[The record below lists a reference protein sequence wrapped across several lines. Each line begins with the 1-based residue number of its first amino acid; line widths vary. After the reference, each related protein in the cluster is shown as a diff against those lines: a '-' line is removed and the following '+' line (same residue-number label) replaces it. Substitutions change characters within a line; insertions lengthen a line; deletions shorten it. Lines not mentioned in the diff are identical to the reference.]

1 MSAWQFKPKLIP
13 TISVIFLF
21 PILLALG
28 FWQLDRAHQKEALY
42 AKFQHRRVLDPVNM
56 NTTTTQNINAG
67 NLLWRRVT
75 VRGVYDSGVNYL
87 LDNQVMNGQPGY
99 FIYTPFRPVPGTS
112 RVLVNRGWLPADPDR
127 SRLPELPTPS
137 GPVKLDGVIKDMPV
151 TGILL
156 GKNVSEDLPGG
167 IIRVQ
172 KIDLDVIAGRSR
184 HAFLPFIVRLNRASV
199 SGFVRTW
206 VEPGSGREKHL
217 GYAFQWFLM
226 AAALMIIYVVV
237 NLKRGSGAS
246 A

>member
-13 TISVIFLF
+13 TISVIVLF
-21 PILLALG
+21 PALLALG

-42 AKFQHRRVLDPVNM
+42 GQYQHRRVLDPVNL
-56 NTTTTQNINAG
+56 NATSARDINAG
-67 NLLWRRVT
+67 NLLWRRAT
-75 VRGVYDSGVNYL
+75 VQGVYDNGNNYL

-99 FIYTPFRPVPGTS
+99 FIYTPFRPVPGKS
-112 RVLVNRGWLPADPDR
+112 RVLVNRGWVPADPDR
-127 SRLPELPTPS
+127 SRLPVVPTPS
-137 GPVKLDGVIKDMPV
+137 GPVTLDGVIKGMPV

-156 GKNVSEDLPGG
+156 GKDLTEDLPGG

-172 KIDLDVIAGRSR
+172 TIDLNTISR
-184 HAFLPFIVRLNRASV
+184 RTGHKLLPFIIRLNPASA
-199 SGFVRTW
+199 SGFIRTW
-206 VEPGSGREKHL
+206 AEPGSGKEKHL

-246 A
+246 V